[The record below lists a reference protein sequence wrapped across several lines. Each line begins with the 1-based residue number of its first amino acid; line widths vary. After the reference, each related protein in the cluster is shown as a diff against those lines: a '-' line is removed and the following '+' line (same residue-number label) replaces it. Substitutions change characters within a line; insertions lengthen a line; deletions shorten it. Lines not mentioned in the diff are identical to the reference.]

1 MDQGLINIVSK
12 KENTAVAH
20 NTTTEKQA
28 EDDREEFQGN
38 DVIRGPRWWPGPIAP
53 VILENSAKTWRA
65 RGIFVGFKSSE
76 ICQTFSKKKDLPLTP
91 SK

>member
-20 NTTTEKQA
+20 STTKEKQA
-28 EDDREEFQGN
+28 EDDREEFQAN

-65 RGIFVGFKSSE
+65 RGIFVDSRAPKYGKLFPRKW
-76 ICQTFSKKKDLPLTP
+76 ICH
-91 SK
+91 